1 MGAKAL
7 SSSMQIRSKRA
18 DKVQAIAQAQQPAK
32 IFLAKVGDYIEAII
46 GGQPS
51 HDTEIRP
58 GNGPQSPESGYLS
71 LRRVRSQPMAHQK
84 SLSCRGPIHQAM

>member
-1 MGAKAL
+1 MGVKAL

-18 DKVQAIAQAQQPAK
+18 DKVQAIEQAQPAK
-32 IFLAKVGDYIEAII
+32 IFLAKAGDYIEAII